1 MMVTNMSYVGG
12 NEDNDDN
19 IYQDFILCDIFKSGN
34 DVSVSLR
41 SLGRAK

>member
-1 MMVTNMSYVGG
+1 MGYVGG
-12 NEDNDDN
+12 NEDNDDIDDN
-19 IYQDFILCDIFKSGN
+19 IYQDSILCDIFWSGN